1 MKLYLCE
8 KPSQARDL
16 ARNLRIS
23 GKGNGFIGDNSIAV
37 TWAIGHLIQQLDP
50 DEVDVKYSNWKMEHL
65 PIVPETWKMKPNAKT
80 KKQLTVVKGLL
91 QKSNH
96 VVIAT
101 DGDREGEVIGR
112 ELLDYFE
119 WTGNIDRL
127 WLTALDDN
135 SIQKALNN
143 LKQGCETKPLY
154 AAGLARARAD
164 WLVGMSATRAL
175 SLMAQKK
182 GYRGVL
188 SVGRVQTPTLAIVV
202 NRDIEIENFKP
213 KDYYDITGIFSNV
226 VAQWIPARNT
236 DSDVVVDVEGRC
248 ISEQY
253 AKNITENI
261 LNNNHAVVENFTTQR
276 KKVPPL
282 LLHSIDTLQEQAN
295 KKFGFSSKQ
304 TLELARVV
312 SFSGGRTSAMMLL
325 QLLKK
330 DELKQWRGD
339 CVVFNNTSAEHSAT
353 YAFVSRI
360 KKITEEKYN
369 IPFFMTEFCTYEA
382 KTNKGGYTRKITYK
396 LVNDLP
402 YCKHNNIHGY
412 KFKGEVFEESISQT
426 GVLPSTFQ
434 RNCTINMKILTT
446 NNFLTDWMAS
456 KTYIDQQG
464 EFSKVSNIS
473 DADIVKKHRIY
484 NGELSDAVIIDKKTF
499 VRSCQAFRPK
509 QFFKDFTN
517 ADINYN
523 NPYLKEK
530 TTNGRVSIFGKDA
543 IKYHNYIGIRF
554 DEKHRAIKIRKRIKD
569 AKTNLSRS
577 GKNKISSAKTQPPF
591 ENANMPMIKAKINK
605 QKVIDFWKNPARSKY
620 DLDLPYDG
628 MLSNCVHC
636 MLKGKSKNQLI
647 SKKAQAIALDNTNAL
662 TPNSIKW
669 WARIEQKYSRKVI
682 KSDKNEYTNI
692 GFFGASKAYVYQTW
706 VDELCETNE
715 EDLIKLSEEDSWN
728 MDCNCTD

>member
-23 GKGNGFIGDNSIAV
+23 AKGNGFIGDNSIAV

-50 DEVDVKYSNWKMEHL
+50 DEVDAKYSNWKMEHL

-112 ELLDYFE
+112 ELLDYFK

-143 LKQGCETKPLY
+143 LKQGSETKPLY

-182 GYRGVL
+182 GYHGVL

-236 DSDVVVDVEGRC
+236 DSDVVVVDDVDVIDVEGRC

-253 AKNITENI
+253 AKNITKDI

-304 TLELARVV
+304 TLDLAQSLYEKHKAVTYPRSDCQYLPISQLSEVKNVMTAISSIDSSLSELIVNAANADLAVRSKVWNDKKLSAHHAIIPTDNMQVNVSEMTTDESKLYDLICRSYIAQFYPDYEYDKTSIEINTAGEIFSANIHVDINLGWKVVTNTQAELKQDTVPRLTQGQELTLDTVDIKTKQTKPPARYNEGTLVKAMKNAHQFV
-312 SFSGGRTSAMMLL
+312 TDANLKKILRGDEGIGTSATRANIIE
-325 QLLKK
+325 LLKK
-330 DELKQWRGD
+330 R
-339 CVVFNNTSAEHSAT
+339 
-353 YAFVSRI
+353 
-360 KKITEEKYN
+360 
-369 IPFFMTEFCTYEA
+369 
-382 KTNKGGYTRKITYK
+382 
-396 LVNDLP
+396 
-402 YCKHNNIHGY
+402 
-412 KFKGEVFEESISQT
+412 
-426 GVLPSTFQ
+426 
-434 RNCTINMKILTT
+434 
-446 NNFLTDWMAS
+446 NFLTVNKKQIISTDTGRALISAVPTELKDPGMTAIMEGALS
-456 KTYIDQQG
+456 KI
-464 EFSKVSNIS
+464 
-473 DADIVKKHRIY
+473 AA
-484 NGELSDAVIIDKKTF
+484 GELTLDAFMNWQVDWLSKLIETIE
-499 VRSCQAFRPK
+499 SQE
-509 QFFKDFTN
+509 
-517 ADINYN
+517 I
-523 NPYLKEK
+523 
-530 TTNGRVSIFGKDA
+530 SIEANIQTVECPACGKDMFLRQGKKGQFWGCSGYPDCKTVA
-543 IKYHNYIGIRF
+543 QNNNGKAVFEKDMPDCPKCGKKLRRIKGKKGFFWSCKGYF
-554 DEKHRAIKIRKRIKD
+554 DEPKCEFMTQDKA
-569 AKTNLSRS
+569 
-577 GKNKISSAKTQPPF
+577 GKP
-591 ENANMPMIKAKINK
+591 
-605 QKVIDFWKNPARSKY
+605 V
-620 DLDLPYDG
+620 
-628 MLSNCVHC
+628 
-636 MLKGKSKNQLI
+636 
-647 SKKAQAIALDNTNAL
+647 
-662 TPNSIKW
+662 
-669 WARIEQKYSRKVI
+669 
-682 KSDKNEYTNI
+682 
-692 GFFGASKAYVYQTW
+692 
-706 VDELCETNE
+706 
-715 EDLIKLSEEDSWN
+715 
-728 MDCNCTD
+728 